1 MARQV
6 IKDIHLELR
15 MFPRRVAALV
25 LMCVLLVGALVAR
38 MVHLQVIGHAHYSDL
53 ATDNRVRL
61 SPIPP
66 TRGLIYDR
74 RGVLLAD
81 NLPAFN
87 LEIVPEQV
95 EDLPNLLGRL
105 GEVIELS
112 EDDIQRFERLRRR
125 SPAYRSLPIKTN
137 LSEAEVARFMVA
149 RHRFDGVSV
158 QARLQRHY
166 PFGARFAH
174 LLGYVGRINERE
186 LKRLDARNYRAT
198 THIGKTGIEKYYES
212 LLHGTVGVRE
222 DEVNSHGRRIRVI
235 RETPPRPGES
245 LVLSVDARLQAVATA
260 ALAGRS
266 GAVVALD
273 PRNGEVLAL
282 VSEPDFDP
290 NHIGKTGIEK
300 YYESLLHGTVGV
312 REDEVNSHGR
322 RIRVIRETPPRPG
335 ESLVLSV
342 DARLQAVATAALAGR
357 SGAVVALDPRNGE
370 VLALVSEPDF
380 DPNLFVNGI
389 SRRDYARLR
398 DDRERP
404 LFNRALRGQ
413 YPPGSTV
420 KPIVAL
426 AGLEA
431 GVITPERRMF
441 AGPYYELP
449 GGGRRFRDWR
459 KGGHGWVDLDRAIV
473 RSCDVYFYDLSYRLG
488 IDRLHDIY
496 GRFGLG
502 RPTGIDLP
510 GELGGLLPSREWKR
524 RRHKQAWYPG
534 ETVILGI
541 GQGYLLAT
549 PLQLATMTG
558 CIAMRGDCHRPHLLK
573 ARIASAVPADT
584 GQLRG
589 WRVTLRDPRHWDVII
604 DAMRHVVS
612 SPEGT
617 GRRIADAPYSIAG
630 KTGTAQVFS
639 LKEDEEYKAEKL
651 ARHMRDHAWFVG
663 FAPVEDPRIA
673 VAVIVEH
680 AGHGGS
686 VAAPVARR
694 VMDAWLLGDKPAAG
708 LVRTSLPAAS
718 TPRKERRP

>member
-198 THIGKTGIEKYYES
+198 T
-212 LLHGTVGVRE
+212 
-222 DEVNSHGRRIRVI
+222 
-235 RETPPRPGES
+235 
-245 LVLSVDARLQAVATA
+245 
-260 ALAGRS
+260 
-266 GAVVALD
+266 
-273 PRNGEVLAL
+273 
-282 VSEPDFDP
+282 
-290 NHIGKTGIEK
+290 HIGKTGIEK

>member
-15 MFPRRVAALV
+15 MFPRRMAVLV

-95 EDLPNLLGRL
+95 KDLPNLLGRL

-186 LKRLDARNYRAT
+186 LRRVDARNYRAT
-198 THIGKTGIEKYYES
+198 T
-212 LLHGTVGVRE
+212 
-222 DEVNSHGRRIRVI
+222 
-235 RETPPRPGES
+235 
-245 LVLSVDARLQAVATA
+245 
-260 ALAGRS
+260 
-266 GAVVALD
+266 
-273 PRNGEVLAL
+273 
-282 VSEPDFDP
+282 
-290 NHIGKTGIEK
+290 HIGKTGIEK

-431 GVITPERRMF
+431 GLITPERRMF

-449 GGGRRFRDWR
+449 GGGRRFRDWL

-473 RSCDVYFYDLSYRLG
+473 RSCDVYFYDLSYKLG

-502 RPTGIDLP
+502 RPTGVDLP

-549 PLQLATMTG
+549 PLQLATMTA
-558 CIAMRGDCHRPHLLK
+558 CIAMRGDCRRPHLLK
-573 ARIASAVPADT
+573 ARIASAVPSDT
-584 GQLRG
+584 GQPRG

-617 GRRIADAPYSIAG
+617 GRRINDAPYSIAG

-639 LKEDEEYKAEKL
+639 LKEDEEYEADKL

-694 VMDAWLLGDKPAAG
+694 VMDAWLLGDGPAGG
-708 LVRTSLPAAS
+708 LVRTALPAA
-718 TPRKERRP
+718 PARQEGRRP

>member
-1 MARQV
+1 MSRPF

-15 MFPRRVAALV
+15 MFPRRVAVLV
-25 LMCVLLVGALVAR
+25 GLCVLLVGALAAR
-38 MVHLQVIGHAHYSDL
+38 MVHLQVIGHEHYSDL

-95 EDLPNLLGRL
+95 RDLPNLLARL
-105 GEVIELS
+105 GEVVALDD
-112 EDDIQRFERLRRR
+112 DDIQRFERLRRR
-125 SPAYRSLPIKTN
+125 LPPYRSIPVKTN
-137 LSEAEVARFMVA
+137 LSEREVAAFMVV
-149 RHRFDGVSV
+149 RHRFDGVDV

-186 LKRLDARNYRAT
+186 LKRVDARNYRAT

-222 DEVNSHGRRIRVI
+222 DEVNSHGRRIRTL

-260 ALAGRS
+260 ALG
-266 GAVVALD
+266 
-273 PRNGEVLAL
+273 
-282 VSEPDFDP
+282 
-290 NHIGKTGIEK
+290 
-300 YYESLLHGTVGV
+300 
-312 REDEVNSHGR
+312 
-322 RIRVIRETPPRPG
+322 
-335 ESLVLSV
+335 
-342 DARLQAVATAALAGR
+342 GR

-398 DDRERP
+398 DDPERP

-420 KPIVAL
+420 KPVVAL
-426 AGLEA
+426 AGLES
-431 GVITPERRMF
+431 GVVSAARRMF

-449 GGGRRFRDWR
+449 GGGRRFRDWKR
-459 KGGHGWVDLDRAIV
+459 GGHGWVDMDRAIV
-473 RSCDVYFYDLSYRLG
+473 RSCDVYFYDLSYKLG
-488 IDRLHDIY
+488 IDRLHDFY
-496 GRFGLG
+496 ARFGLG
-502 RPTGIDLP
+502 RRTGIDLP
-510 GELGGLLPSREWKR
+510 GELGGLLPSRDWKR
-524 RRHKQAWYPG
+524 RRYRQAWYPG

-549 PLQLATMTG
+549 PLQLATMTA
-558 CIAMRGDCHRPHLLK
+558 CLAMRGDCHRPHLLK
-573 ARIASAVPADT
+573 ARIASAVPPRDT
-584 GQLRG
+584 RRDA
-589 WRVTLRDPRHWDVII
+589 WRITLRDPRHWDVII

-617 GRRIADAPYSIAG
+617 GRRIADAPYAIAG

-639 LKEDEEYKAEKL
+639 LAEDEEYDADKL
-651 ARHMRDHAWFVG
+651 ARHKRDHAWFIG
-663 FAPVEDPRIA
+663 FAPVEAPRIA

-694 VMDAWLLGDKPAAG
+694 VMDAWLLPEGAPGGAPVRRTAAAETADPPPG
-708 LVRTSLPAAS
+708 G
-718 TPRKERRP
+718 RP

>member
-15 MFPRRVAALV
+15 MFPRRVAVLV

-95 EDLPNLLGRL
+95 KDLPNLLGRL

-186 LKRLDARNYRAT
+186 LRRVDARNYRAT
-198 THIGKTGIEKYYES
+198 T
-212 LLHGTVGVRE
+212 
-222 DEVNSHGRRIRVI
+222 
-235 RETPPRPGES
+235 
-245 LVLSVDARLQAVATA
+245 
-260 ALAGRS
+260 
-266 GAVVALD
+266 
-273 PRNGEVLAL
+273 
-282 VSEPDFDP
+282 
-290 NHIGKTGIEK
+290 HIGKTGIEK

-431 GVITPERRMF
+431 GLITPERRMF

-449 GGGRRFRDWR
+449 GGGRRFRDWL

-473 RSCDVYFYDLSYRLG
+473 RSCDVYFYDLSYKLG

-502 RPTGIDLP
+502 RPTGVDLP

-549 PLQLATMTG
+549 PLQLATMTA
-558 CIAMRGDCHRPHLLK
+558 CIAMRGDCRRPHLLK
-573 ARIASAVPADT
+573 ARIASAVPSDT
-584 GQLRG
+584 GQPRG

-617 GRRIADAPYSIAG
+617 GRRINDAPYSIAG

-639 LKEDEEYKAEKL
+639 LKEDEEYEADKL

-694 VMDAWLLGDKPAAG
+694 VMDAWLLGDGPAGG
-708 LVRTSLPAAS
+708 LVRTALPAA
-718 TPRKERRP
+718 PARQEGRRP

>member
-1 MARQV
+1 
-6 IKDIHLELR
+6 
-15 MFPRRVAALV
+15 
-25 LMCVLLVGALVAR
+25 
-38 MVHLQVIGHAHYSDL
+38 
-53 ATDNRVRL
+53 NRVRL

-95 EDLPNLLGRL
+95 KDLPNLLGRL

-186 LKRLDARNYRAT
+186 LRRVDARNYRAT
-198 THIGKTGIEKYYES
+198 T
-212 LLHGTVGVRE
+212 
-222 DEVNSHGRRIRVI
+222 
-235 RETPPRPGES
+235 
-245 LVLSVDARLQAVATA
+245 
-260 ALAGRS
+260 
-266 GAVVALD
+266 
-273 PRNGEVLAL
+273 
-282 VSEPDFDP
+282 
-290 NHIGKTGIEK
+290 HIGKTGIEK

-431 GVITPERRMF
+431 GLITPERRMF

-449 GGGRRFRDWR
+449 GGGRRFRDWL

-473 RSCDVYFYDLSYRLG
+473 RSCDVYFYDLSYKLG

-502 RPTGIDLP
+502 RPTGVDLP

-549 PLQLATMTG
+549 PLQLATMTA
-558 CIAMRGDCHRPHLLK
+558 CIAMRGDCPQPHLLK
-573 ARIASAVPADT
+573 ARIPGSAAT
-584 GQLRG
+584 ERLGGNRIELK
-589 WRVTLRDPRHWDVII
+589 DPTHWDVII
-604 DAMRHVVS
+604 DAMKKVITD
-612 SPEGT
+612 PKGT
-617 GRRIADAPYSIAG
+617 GRRIAEGLKWPVAA
-630 KTGTAQVFS
+630 KTGTSQVFG
-639 LKEDEEYKAEKL
+639 LKEGQQYDAETL
-651 ARHMRDHAWFVG
+651 ERHLRDHALFVA
-663 FAPVEDPRIA
+663 FAPADAPRIA
-673 VAVIVEH
+673 IAVVVEH
-680 AGHGGS
+680 GGHGG
-686 VAAPVARR
+686 VTAAPIGRKII
-694 VMDAWLLGDKPAAG
+694 DAWL
-708 LVRTSLPAAS
+708 
-718 TPRKERRP
+718 ENH

>member
-15 MFPRRVAALV
+15 MFPRRVAVLV

-95 EDLPNLLGRL
+95 KDLPNLLGRL

-186 LKRLDARNYRAT
+186 LRRVDARNYRAT
-198 THIGKTGIEKYYES
+198 T
-212 LLHGTVGVRE
+212 
-222 DEVNSHGRRIRVI
+222 
-235 RETPPRPGES
+235 
-245 LVLSVDARLQAVATA
+245 
-260 ALAGRS
+260 
-266 GAVVALD
+266 
-273 PRNGEVLAL
+273 
-282 VSEPDFDP
+282 
-290 NHIGKTGIEK
+290 HIGKTGIEK

-431 GVITPERRMF
+431 GLITPERRMF

-449 GGGRRFRDWR
+449 GGGRRFRDWL

-473 RSCDVYFYDLSYRLG
+473 RSCDVYFYDLSYKLG

-502 RPTGIDLP
+502 RPTGVDLP

-549 PLQLATMTG
+549 PLQLATMTA
-558 CIAMRGDCHRPHLLK
+558 CIAMRGDCRRPHLLK
-573 ARIASAVPADT
+573 ARIASAVTSDT
-584 GQLRG
+584 GQPRG

-617 GRRIADAPYSIAG
+617 GRRINDAPYSIAG

-639 LKEDEEYKAEKL
+639 LKEDEEYEADKL

-694 VMDAWLLGDKPAAG
+694 VMDAWLLGDGPAGG
-708 LVRTSLPAAS
+708 LVRTALPAA
-718 TPRKERRP
+718 PARQEGRRP

>member
-15 MFPRRVAALV
+15 MFPRRVAVLV

-95 EDLPNLLGRL
+95 KDLPNLLGRL

-186 LKRLDARNYRAT
+186 LRRVDARNYRAT
-198 THIGKTGIEKYYES
+198 T
-212 LLHGTVGVRE
+212 
-222 DEVNSHGRRIRVI
+222 
-235 RETPPRPGES
+235 
-245 LVLSVDARLQAVATA
+245 
-260 ALAGRS
+260 
-266 GAVVALD
+266 
-273 PRNGEVLAL
+273 
-282 VSEPDFDP
+282 
-290 NHIGKTGIEK
+290 HIGKTGIEK

-431 GVITPERRMF
+431 GLITPERRMF

-449 GGGRRFRDWR
+449 GGGRRFRDWL

-473 RSCDVYFYDLSYRLG
+473 RSCDVYFYDLSYKLG

-502 RPTGIDLP
+502 RPTGVDLP

-549 PLQLATMTG
+549 PLQLATMTA
-558 CIAMRGDCHRPHLLK
+558 CIAMRGDCRRPHLLK
-573 ARIASAVPADT
+573 ARTASAVPSDT
-584 GQLRG
+584 GQPRG

-617 GRRIADAPYSIAG
+617 GRRINDAPYSIAG

-639 LKEDEEYKAEKL
+639 LKEDEEYEADKL

-694 VMDAWLLGDKPAAG
+694 VMDAWLLGDGPAGG
-708 LVRTSLPAAS
+708 LVRTALPAA
-718 TPRKERRP
+718 PARQEGRRP